1 MPSTPLAEAFGSEVF
16 GTDRIGLDV
25 LRIDLAKQR
34 DSRGTGIGSLLSVH
48 PLPTSTDGN
57 RKMAQITHVKLV
69 DDLDGGEAA
78 ESVSFS
84 LDGKTY
90 EIDLSEKHAAALR
103 DAFAPFIGG
112 ARRAGNAAK
121 VGSQQ
126 RMSTARSTGSGRS
139 RGETAAIRE
148 WANANGL
155 EVSTRGRIS
164 SAVLEAYENR
174 ATAPATAPVTEAAA
188 EPAETVAAEA
198 QPKPKRRTRKKADA
212 AA

>member
-1 MPSTPLAEAFGSEVF
+1 
-16 GTDRIGLDV
+16 
-25 LRIDLAKQR
+25 
-34 DSRGTGIGSLLSVH
+34 
-48 PLPTSTDGN
+48 
-57 RKMAQITHVKLV
+57 MAQITQVKLV

-78 ESVSFS
+78 ESVAFS
-84 LDGKTY
+84 LDGKAY
-90 EIDLSEKHAAALR
+90 EIDLSETHAAALR

-112 ARRAGNAAK
+112 ARRAGNPTK

-126 RMSTARSTGSGRS
+126 RMSTVRSTGSGRS

-164 SAVLEAYENR
+164 STVLEAYENR
-174 ATAPATAPVTEAAA
+174 ATLPAAAAPVTQPAA
-188 EPAETVAAEA
+188 EPSVEVAVEA

-212 AA
+212 DA

>member
-1 MPSTPLAEAFGSEVF
+1 MDAF
-16 GTDRIGLDV
+16 
-25 LRIDLAKQR
+25 
-34 DSRGTGIGSLLSVH
+34 
-48 PLPTSTDGN
+48 STDPDRPQRTADRCG
-57 RKMAQITHVKLV
+57 RGGVFAQCRDWFAIVDSSPPYEHGWKQEKIAQITQVKLV

-78 ESVSFS
+78 ESVAFS
-84 LDGKTY
+84 LDGKAY
-90 EIDLSEKHAAALR
+90 EIDLSETHAAALR

-126 RMSTARSTGSGRS
+126 RMSTVRSTGSGRS

-164 SAVLEAYENR
+164 STVLEAYENR
-174 ATAPATAPVTEAAA
+174 ATLPAAAPVTLPAA
-188 EPAETVAAEA
+188 EPSVEVAVEA
-198 QPKPKRRTRKKADA
+198 QPKPKRRIRKKADA
-212 AA
+212 DA

>member
-1 MPSTPLAEAFGSEVF
+1 
-16 GTDRIGLDV
+16 
-25 LRIDLAKQR
+25 
-34 DSRGTGIGSLLSVH
+34 
-48 PLPTSTDGN
+48 
-57 RKMAQITHVKLV
+57 MAQITQVKLV

-78 ESVSFS
+78 ESVAFS
-84 LDGKTY
+84 LDGKNF

-121 VGSQQ
+121 VMSRQ
-126 RMSTARSTGSGRS
+126 RMSTATATGSGRS

-164 SAVLEAYENR
+164 STVLEAYANH
-174 ATAPATAPVTEAAA
+174 ATSAAA
-188 EPAETVAAEA
+188 EPVAEVAVEA
-198 QPKPKRRTRKKADA
+198 QPKPKRRTRTKAAVDA
-212 AA
+212 